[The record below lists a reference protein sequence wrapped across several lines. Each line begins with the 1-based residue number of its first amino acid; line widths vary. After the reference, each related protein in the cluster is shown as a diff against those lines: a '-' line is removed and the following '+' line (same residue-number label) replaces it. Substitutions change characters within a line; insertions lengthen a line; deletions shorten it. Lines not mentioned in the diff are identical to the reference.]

1 MFVDKSQAFKDMI
14 KDLSEELDEL
24 IMASAAKVESDRVKT
39 DETKLEALK
48 IRSIDKIDEHDENNT
63 Y

>member
-1 MFVDKSQAFKDMI
+1 MI
-14 KDLSEELDEL
+14 KDLSEELDKL